1 MTNQYADE
9 TLVRTANIVARLI
22 DDGETIVGH
31 DAVSSASVARV
42 LGISRKAAQDR
53 LTACPDVTT
62 VDGLDPETLRVT
74 KGWMF
79 VVDLNPTDT
88 VDRGRGIETDGG
100 TATVRMP
107 ELPDFQRDILLV
119 LAISEPTH
127 GQGIVEDLSTLR
139 DEDVNNGR
147 LYPNLDELA
156 GQGLVE
162 KSIRATDGRS
172 NEYRLTPAGRAAV
185 RSHARRVGDAVDAL
199 DFDSDGGENR

>member
-9 TLVRTANIVARLI
+9 TLVTTANIVARLI

-79 VVDLNPTDT
+79 VTDLTPTDS
-88 VDRGRGIETDGG
+88 VDRGRGVETDGG
-100 TATVRMP
+100 TVTARVP
-107 ELPDFQRDILLV
+107 ELPDFQRDILLI
-119 LAISEPTH
+119 LARSGPTH
-127 GQGIVEDLSTLR
+127 GQGLVDDLGALR
-139 DEDVNNGR
+139 DETINHGR
-147 LYPNLDELA
+147 LYPNLDKLA
-156 GQGLVE
+156 GKGLVE
-162 KSIRATDGRS
+162 KSIRATDGRT
-172 NEYRLTPAGRAAV
+172 NEYDLTLSGRVALRNHAGRLD
-185 RSHARRVGDAVDAL
+185 DAISTL
-199 DFDSDGGENR
+199 DGGDS